1 MKQEFSAK
9 TIDEAKA
16 MAAKAYGVVTDK
28 ITFEVLE
35 EPKKGLFGKVKGDA
49 RISAEYEMTKAETA
63 SAYIKKVLSCMGVE
77 NELELTESE
86 DGALIDIIGDTT
98 GAVIGRRGETL
109 DALQYLTSM
118 AANKG
123 SKTYYRISLDSCG
136 YRDKRKTILEELA
149 AKISKTVIRT
159 GRSSTLEPMNP
170 YERRIIHSTVAGIE
184 GVSSKSIGDEPFRKI
199 IITPVGGQRF
209 NRFPQTGRTGD
220 RVSSDRAGGDGRERP
235 ERPERPAP
243 YRRENRERSGYAK
256 GERGELPTKA
266 VDIAKSSFER
276 EYKRPRPEDDAIQ
289 GGLYDKIDV

>member
-16 MAAKAYGVVTDK
+16 VAARAYGVDIDK
-28 ITFEVLE
+28 IAFEVLE

-49 RISAEYEMTKAETA
+49 RITAEYEMTKAESA
-63 SAYIKKVLSCMGVE
+63 SVYIKRVLSCMGIE
-77 NELELTESE
+77 NELELTDSE
-86 DGALIDIIGDTT
+86 DGALIDIIGDTS

-149 AKISKTVIRT
+149 AKIAKTVIRT

-184 GVSSKSIGDEPFRKI
+184 GVTSKSIGDEPFRKI

-209 NRFPQTGRTGD
+209 NRFPQTGRAGD

-235 ERPERPAP
+235 ERPAP
-243 YRRENRERSGYAK
+243 YRRDNRERSGYSK